1 MKSSKLW
8 VASVALLVS
17 VFTTTVSRSDEPT
30 SSDGWTKAQLIEC
43 RQWAAYY
50 WAWRDT
56 GQIPPGAEEFNFTF
70 EVGKGFNPLLPTI
83 YLFTQLYAG
92 QLSVDYSILDLINDD
107 PDVYLTFRHH
117 SLTGVVITT
126 FDSPATVRHMN
137 MIALATTDEISMDC
151 DATEYEFPDDGVIL
165 DFTGNSLISNI
176 LVNKK
181 IHICPNDPGNELP
194 PDDPFATELR
204 HTLNASNLSSISSQG
219 GCTPPDSMWPWGQPG
234 FRCDNFAEALRN
246 YIHHNLAAR
255 YPNMKL
261 RYLLLQWPSCGHAMN
276 LVELDGKFYLIDT
289 MTGQVF
295 GPSLTVE
302 HLISQAWK
310 VLKSDEYENTDPLI
324 HWSVESP
331 RPRTLKNC
339 APWYTDAERRQQIK
353 DCLGITDDS
362 QYLPDDF

>member
-107 PDVYLTFRHH
+107 
-117 SLTGVVITT
+117 
-126 FDSPATVRHMN
+126 
-137 MIALATTDEISMDC
+137 
-151 DATEYEFPDDGVIL
+151 
-165 DFTGNSLISNI
+165 
-176 LVNKK
+176 
-181 IHICPNDPGNELP
+181 
-194 PDDPFATELR
+194 
-204 HTLNASNLSSISSQG
+204 
-219 GCTPPDSMWPWGQPG
+219 
-234 FRCDNFAEALRN
+234 
-246 YIHHNLAAR
+246 
-255 YPNMKL
+255 
-261 RYLLLQWPSCGHAMN
+261 
-276 LVELDGKFYLIDT
+276 GKFYLIDT